1 MTSLTQT
8 VSTTW
13 AKVAPANPQP
23 GHGRPMTLARVLD
36 GKRNAF
42 GFLRFFFASL
52 VLFDHMF
59 PLGGY
64 GASPLLGWS
73 STQDASGGL
82 AVPAFFAMSGYL
94 ITKSALGAAMVPF
107 LWHRVLRILPAFWVC
122 LALTALVVGPLVWW
136 HGRGTLSGY
145 FTGGAGGPVAFFTSN
160 MGLEIHQYGIHD
172 LLIGTPYGHLVKASV
187 FNGSLWTLIYLGRC
201 YLLIGLLAAFGVLRD
216 AKPLAVLIAAGLWF
230 LTMLQLA
237 DPASPG
243 RIAPWLGDVYNV
255 RLPMIFMVGAVL
267 ALYADRIPYSNRL
280 GALAALLV
288 VVSFL
293 SGGYLLVGYPGL
305 AYLLLWLAARL
316 RGPFRGFGSVNDYSY
331 GMFIYG
337 FLILQV
343 LAGAGV
349 YAWGKIAFLAA
360 AFVLTLACAFLSWHL
375 VEKHA
380 LRLKHWGPGAGVRV
394 FADSLTSLVR
404 RHRAPAGGIP
414 VEDPFDSAHD

>member
-13 AKVAPANPQP
+13 AKVQPANPQP
-23 GHGRPMTLARVLD
+23 GHLRPMTLARVLD
-36 GKRNAF
+36 GKPNAF

-64 GASPLLGWS
+64 GASPLLSWS

-94 ITKSALGAAMVPF
+94 ITKSALGTAMVPF

-122 LALTALVVGPLVWW
+122 LALTALVVGPLVWL

-145 FTGGAGGPVAFFTSN
+145 FAGGAGGPIAFFTSN

-280 GALAALLV
+280 GALAAILV

-293 SGGYLLVGYPGL
+293 TGGYLVVGYPGL

-331 GMFIYG
+331 GMYIYG
-337 FLILQV
+337 FLILQ
-343 LAGAGV
+343 LLSGAGV
-349 YAWGKIAFLAA
+349 YAWGKIAYLAA

-380 LRLKHWGPGAGVRV
+380 LRLKHWGPGAGVQV
-394 FADSLTSLVR
+394 FAGSV
-404 RHRAPAGGIP
+404 ACQ
-414 VEDPFDSAHD
+414 